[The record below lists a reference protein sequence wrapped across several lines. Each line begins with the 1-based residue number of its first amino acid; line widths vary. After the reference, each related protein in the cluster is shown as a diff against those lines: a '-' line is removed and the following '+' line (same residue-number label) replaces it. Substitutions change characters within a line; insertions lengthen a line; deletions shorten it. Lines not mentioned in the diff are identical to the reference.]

1 MIKAV
6 LFVLIKFALRR
17 ACAAQGLRSA
27 GPIITLKFKLEQ
39 SPVHPTALAPALA
52 SNLVPTGKGVCF
64 AALSEGDHD
73 DGPPSPQSGGH
84 GLRVLLRQQWPLAR
98 PS

>member
-64 AALSEGDHD
+64 AALSETLTIMMMA
-73 DGPPSPQSGGH
+73 
-84 GLRVLLRQQWPLAR
+84 LRVLSLAVTA
-98 PS
+98 